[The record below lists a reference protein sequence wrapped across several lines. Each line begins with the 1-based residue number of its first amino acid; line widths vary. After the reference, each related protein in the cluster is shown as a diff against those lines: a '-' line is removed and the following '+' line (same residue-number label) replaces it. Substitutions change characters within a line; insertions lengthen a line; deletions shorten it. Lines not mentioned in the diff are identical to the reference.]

1 MAKFRTY
8 KNGITGLR
16 YQGYFIVS
24 NEANP
29 DKFDIIDENH
39 YPLVQLYD
47 SIEECKWYLDKY
59 TATPEQKEMIEQLAT
74 MEIYELNHRM
84 MELFRKNEGKRM
96 DKATRHELDIVTTV
110 RNRKVSDNE
119 LN

>member
-59 TATPEQKEMIEQLAT
+59 TATPEQIEMIEQLAT

-84 MELFRKNEGKRM
+84 MELF
-96 DKATRHELDIVTTV
+96 LCYF
-110 RNRKVSDNE
+110 KVSEAVPVPFPDTPHDGR
-119 LN
+119 